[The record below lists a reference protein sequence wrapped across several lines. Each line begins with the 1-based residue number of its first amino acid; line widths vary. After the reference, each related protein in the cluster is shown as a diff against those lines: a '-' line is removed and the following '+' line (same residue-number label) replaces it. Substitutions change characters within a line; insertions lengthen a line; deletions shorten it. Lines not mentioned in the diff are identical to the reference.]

1 MAQALLVNP
10 HMHLELYLHQRLP
23 AILTMVVAKRLSSKS
38 FDNHWILRY
47 EAAHHV
53 LCVEHLLGEFRHGE
67 CSVLLGST
75 GSERSESDHEE
86 VQSWEWYQVD
96 CHLSQVRVELTWE
109 SHAACDSRHS
119 DGDKMVQVTVGWGG
133 ELKGSEADVI

>member
-1 MAQALLVNP
+1 V
-10 HMHLELYLHQRLP
+10 
-23 AILTMVVAKRLSSKS
+23 TWVSC
-38 FDNHWILRY
+38 
-47 EAAHHV
+47 AHHV

-67 CSVLLGST
+67 CSVLLGSA

-86 VQSWEWYQVD
+86 VQSWEWHQVD

-109 SHAACDSRHS
+109 SHAAGDSRHS